1 MELTDRFTVQADS
14 PTVWALFWDLPRIA
28 GLLPGCEGV
37 DAIDETH
44 YRAHI
49 VQRVGPFKVTMDLDL
64 EVLESE
70 VEKRVVLTGGGHDRL
85 GNRLSLSRL
94 ALELAPADGG
104 GTDVSYSMD
113 FNLYGR
119 MATLG
124 GSVVKLEWDI
134 GITLADCLQVVVNVS
149 RSLPLKVD

>member
-124 GSVVKLEWDI
+124 GSVVKRKAEEMRVAFTR
-134 GITLADCLQVVVNVS
+134 GIIEELDGGA
-149 RSLPLKVD
+149 